1 MPVLPRPTVF
11 TDAHGRKTNIAYPD
25 PDAIAKAINASPIA
39 APAARFPE
47 KSVRDIFTAHART
60 LLNAVTRAYLK
71 PDYPGHECIAMK
83 SFLDIPA
90 KALHRPEPRRKHA
103 GRPPPPSNEAE
114 RLLQTHKKVTG
125 AMLLNK
131 IARAMEALR
140 QPSTPKTLT
149 SADISAVHK
158 LHPLPRGECAVFE
171 ASMKPTLAELA
182 QVPVVTRK
190 QVQKFVSTFN
200 RNSAAGPSG
209 FTHEAIAAIATS
221 PGGCVAITNFV
232 NAFTHSTCP
241 PDPFPMSSALALAP
255 KIKNGVEVGK
265 RPTAT
270 KDPLISLAGK
280 TVLEA
285 VTLRIK
291 QSSAPGQYCHKEHG
305 CLLAVLDTV
314 LRLGSDPLS
323 VATFLDRSNAFNQ
336 NSRKQMLLAV
346 RDIIPSLYPVY
357 HRWYGTVSKVF
368 FRGQFVCWSV
378 CGVGQGCVL
387 ALAGYAT
394 LDHCLRRAGLF
405 ARLPG
410 NKPIP
415 GDIRFADDQ
424 TVISL
429 PENVKYDV
437 GIVKASLATIDSE
450 LNDSKESS
458 FVPSHIDTATSSASM
473 FGVVIGNPIGVRR
486 QVESHLSSFFR
497 DMDLVRQYASYSPVC
512 AYYLVTTSIWPS
524 VMSFLRSNP
533 VSAHD
538 LDNLN
543 NRMLDEL
550 RWYTQVPDLQWKVVM
565 LPPTNGGLGVHP
577 AINSAHSLRLSLLDR
592 LPVPPPGMPS
602 NHERLLRAYQRF
614 DPCVDALPTDEVSPN
629 EPLGTPPELDDRGQP
644 IPLPRCF
651 FGQFASFV
659 NSSNTIMA
667 HDLFLAAMQVHLGVS
682 PPPVLHGPHTANA
695 ANLCV
700 SFFANFG
707 LHSPVVPDNFHPSSF
722 VSIAKN
728 YPSFIQRPFGHLVA
742 SCVAMISIHARL
754 NPEFVRPVPAAPPPP
769 GRVAPRRELSVAS
782 DPNPYNPRRLVR
794 PLPVAPVVVGALPPV
809 APAAAAPPPVRDPA
823 APPAHPADAAAAASL
838 PAAPLAVGPNAAPPA
853 IPAVVAAAR
862 APSPHDVAAPQLQP
876 GSSSRPRVA
885 DLGLGREEPNPKRP
899 CPSVVVPP
907 ALPESP
913 TQVAA
918 RLRGQSHGRP
928 RAADL
933 GADVFD
939 ADHLAKRLK
948 SLAAPSQVPQNEEEQ
963 EIHQPHSSSSAR
975 SAAAPAPAPARDPDP
990 ESDDDRTRPNSP
1002 DPLDDDLTRPNS
1014 PETQGTP
1021 P

>member
-1 MPVLPRPTVF
+1 
-11 TDAHGRKTNIAYPD
+11 
-25 PDAIAKAINASPIA
+25 
-39 APAARFPE
+39 
-47 KSVRDIFTAHART
+47 
-60 LLNAVTRAYLK
+60 
-71 PDYPGHECIAMK
+71 
-83 SFLDIPA
+83 
-90 KALHRPEPRRKHA
+90 
-103 GRPPPPSNEAE
+103 
-114 RLLQTHKKVTG
+114 
-125 AMLLNK
+125 
-131 IARAMEALR
+131 
-140 QPSTPKTLT
+140 
-149 SADISAVHK
+149 
-158 LHPLPRGECAVFE
+158 
-171 ASMKPTLAELA
+171 MKPTLAELA

-190 QVQKFVSTFN
+190 QVQKFIASFN

-424 TVISL
+424 TLISL

-497 DMDLVRQYASYSPVC
+497 DMDLVREYASYSPVC

-823 APPAHPADAAAAASL
+823 APPAPPADAAAAASL
-838 PAAPLAVGPNAAPPA
+838 PAAPPAVGPNAAPPA

-899 CPSVVVPP
+899 CPSAVVPP
-907 ALPESP
+907 ALHESP

-918 RLRGQSHGRP
+918 RRRGQSHGRP
-928 RAADL
+928 RAVDL
-933 GADVFD
+933 DADVSD

-975 SAAAPAPAPARDPDP
+975 SAAAPAPAPARDPDL

-1014 PETQGTP
+1014 PDTQGTP

>member
-1 MPVLPRPTVF
+1 MSVLPRSTVF
-11 TDAHGRKTNIAYPD
+11 TDAHGRKTSIAYPD
-25 PDAIAKAINASPIA
+25 PDAVAKAINASPTA

-47 KSVRDIFTAHART
+47 RSVRDIYTANGRK
-60 LLNAVTRAYLK
+60 LLTTVTRAYLK
-71 PDYPGHECIAMK
+71 PHYLGEECIAMK

-90 KALHRPEPRRKHA
+90 KALHRPEPLRKHA
-103 GRPPPPSNEAE
+103 GHPPPPSNEAE
-114 RLLQTHKKVTG
+114 RLLQIHKRVTG
-125 AMLLNK
+125 AMHLNK
-131 IARAMEALR
+131 IARAMETLR

-190 QVQKFVSTFN
+190 QVQRFVSSFN

-209 FTHEAIAAIATS
+209 FTHESLAAIATS
-221 PGGCVAITNFV
+221 PGGCAAITNFV

-255 KIKNGVEVGK
+255 KIKNGIEVGK

-270 KDPLISLAGK
+270 REPLISLAGK

-285 VTLRIK
+285 VTLQIK

-305 CLLAVLDTV
+305 CLLAVLDTI
-314 LRLGSDPLS
+314 LKLGSDS
-323 VATFLDRSNAFNQ
+323 ESIATFLDRSNAFNQ
-336 NSRKQMLLAV
+336 HSRKQMLMAV
-346 RDIIPSLYPVY
+346 RDILPSLYPVY

-387 ALAGYAT
+387 ALAGYST

-424 TVISL
+424 TVISR
-429 PENVKYDV
+429 PGNVKYDV
-437 GIVKASLATIDSE
+437 DIVKASLATIDSE
-450 LNDSKESS
+450 LNASKESS

-473 FGVVIGNPIGVRR
+473 FGIVIGNPIGVLRL
-486 QVESHLSSFFR
+486 VESHLSSFFR
-497 DMDLVRQYASYSPVC
+497 DMDLAREYASHSPVC

-550 RWYTQVPDLQWKVVM
+550 RWYTQVPDLQWQVVM
-565 LPPTNGGLGVHP
+565 LPPTNGGLGMHP

-592 LPVPPPGMPS
+592 LPVPPPGMLS
-602 NHERLLRAYQRF
+602 NHERLRRAYQRF
-614 DPCVDALPTDEVSPN
+614 DPGAFALPTDEVSPN

-667 HDLFLAAMQVHLGVS
+667 HDLFLAAMHVHLGVS

-728 YPSFIQRPFGHLVA
+728 YPSFIQRPFAHVVA
-742 SCVAMISIHARL
+742 SCVATILVHARL
-754 NPEFVRPVPAAPPPP
+754 NPAFVRPVPAAPPPP
-769 GRVAPRRELSVAS
+769 GRVAPRRALNVAP
-782 DPNPYNPRRLVR
+782 DPNPYNPKRLVN
-794 PLPVAPVVVGALPPV
+794 PLPVAPAVVAVPPPA
-809 APAAAAPPPVRDPA
+809 APAAVAPPPARDPA
-823 APPAHPADAAAAASL
+823 APPALPADAADAASL
-838 PAAPLAVGPNAAPPA
+838 PAAPPAVGLSAAPPA

-862 APSPHDVAAPQLQP
+862 VPSPHDVAASQLQP
-876 GSSSRPRVA
+876 GQSSRPRVP
-885 DLGLGREEPNPKRP
+885 DLELGREEPHPKRP
-899 CPSVVVPP
+899 CPSAVVPP
-907 ALPESP
+907 ALPESLA
-913 TQVAA
+913 QVAA
-918 RLRGQSHGRP
+918 RCRGQSHGRP
-928 RAADL
+928 RAVDL
-933 GADVFD
+933 DPAGFD
-939 ADHLAKRLK
+939 ADHLAKRLR
-948 SLAAPSQVPQNEEEQ
+948 SLAPPSQVPQNEEEQ
-963 EIHQPHSSSSAR
+963 ETHQPHSSSSAR
-975 SAAAPAPAPARDPDP
+975 SAAAPVPVPAPAPARDGDLEP
-990 ESDDDRTRPNSP
+990 DDDPTRPNSP
-1002 DPLDDDLTRPNS
+1002 D
-1014 PETQGTP
+1014 TQGSP
-1021 P
+1021 PC